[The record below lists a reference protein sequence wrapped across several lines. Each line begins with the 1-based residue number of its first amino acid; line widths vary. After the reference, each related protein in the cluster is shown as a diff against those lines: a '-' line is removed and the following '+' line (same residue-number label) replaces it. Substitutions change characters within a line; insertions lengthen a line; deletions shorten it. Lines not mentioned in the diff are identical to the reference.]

1 MITESEITFTG
12 KKIGILASYNGSGF
26 ETIQKAINEKKLDA
40 KVVVVISNNTNAGVL
55 EKAESY
61 NIPNFIINDKRYPGQ
76 NIDDKCAKLLK
87 DFQCDYIFLSGFM
100 KKIES
105 SLLTTFPNKI
115 INTHPALL
123 PSIYGGKGMYGRFV
137 HEAIINN
144 GEKKSGV
151 TIHYINEVY
160 DEGEIILTKELEID
174 SNETVD
180 SLENRIK
187 ELEKEAIIEA
197 FEKLLAL
204 C

>member
-1 MITESEITFTG
+1 MIKESEITFTG
-12 KKIGILASYNGSGF
+12 KRIGILASYNGSGF

-55 EKAESY
+55 EKAESFD
-61 NIPNFIINDKRYPGQ
+61 IPNFIINDKRYPGQ
-76 NIDDKCAKLLK
+76 NIDDKCARLLK
-87 DFQCDYIFLSGFM
+87 DFECDYIFLSGYM
-100 KKIES
+100 KKIEPI
-105 SLLTTFPNKI
+105 LLNAFPNKI

-123 PSIYGGKGMYGRFV
+123 PSIYGGVGMYGRFV

-160 DEGEIILTKELEID
+160 DDGEIILTKELEITP
-174 SNETVD
+174 NETVD

-197 FEKLLAL
+197 FEKLLAKS
-204 C
+204 